1 MSDYLENIY
10 GVDLEN
16 ISLTDINLNRDK
28 DRKTLE
34 SYYKNKLVDIKDSV
48 EVITKS
54 NNEVKKLI
62 EEDIPRLEFKVNQVV
77 EKLRGAILAER
88 NTTSTIY
95 STIIPITRQYTN
107 NNTTTA
113 TVEDSVIFGI
123 SDTKID
129 EDDITVLTLNNISF
143 KNLNIKK
150 LSNNTLKNLT
160 ISNLTHNTLPFEFT
174 INLNNLISN
183 DSAVILDL
191 KDYAIIE
198 IYINNNLY
206 REKSLL
212 NYASIPVNIE
222 TQTITIR
229 SYPTIHKSTDLH
241 INVLGLT
248 DLIYQEA
255 TVFETKEIGI
265 NESLSTLVLDTCDN
279 SSDENVKID
288 YYLSVNNKE
297 YERIN
302 TVQSYSNKNTII
314 QSLIS
319 LSKDSELTL
328 LNLKGTKRAEGDIQY
343 LLPDSVQNN
352 INFEIDVYL
361 PNINKIEKSIL
372 YLLVKEDI
380 YLHKSIISDNDVY
393 IDDKIINEDLF
404 LLPKGLRKITN
415 TGYYNYSYLDSIIGN
430 ENIFSSKL
438 TKPIL
443 KKNDYKYVSLTTIDL
458 LNAFN
463 STDILDIYIKDVKK
477 EVYVSNIKLK
487 AELISIDKKTV
498 PYISRFLIRGI

>member
-1 MSDYLENIY
+1 MNDYLEKIY
-10 GVDLEN
+10 KTDLN
-16 ISLTDINLNRDK
+16 NVSLSNINLNKDK
-28 DRKTLE
+28 DRKVLE
-34 SYYKNKLVDIKDSV
+34 SFYKNKLISIKEDI
-48 EVITKS
+48 EVIEKS

-62 EEDIPRLEFKVNQVV
+62 EKDIPKIEFKINEVV

-95 STIIPITRQYTN
+95 STIIPINKQYTDN
-107 NNTTTA
+107 NKTTA
-113 TVEDSVIFGI
+113 RVEDSVIFGI

-150 LSNNTLKNLT
+150 LNNNTLKNLT

-174 INLNNLISN
+174 INLNNLVSN

-206 REKSLL
+206 KEKSLV
-212 NYASIPVNIE
+212 NYSSIPVNIE

-241 INVLGLT
+241 INILGIT
-248 DLIYQEA
+248 DLIYQES

-265 NESLSTLVLDTCDN
+265 NESLSTFVLDTCDN
-279 SSDENVKID
+279 SSNENVKID

-302 TVQSYSNKNTII
+302 TIHTYSRKNTLI

-319 LSKDSELTL
+319 LSKDSELEL
-328 LNLKGTKRAEGDIQY
+328 IPLKGTKKAEGDIQY
-343 LLPDSVQNN
+343 LLPDSIQNSV
-352 INFEIDVYL
+352 NFEIDVYL

-380 YLHKSIISDNDVY
+380 YLHKSIISNSDVY

-415 TGYYNYSYLDSIIGN
+415 TGSYNYSYLNSIISN
-430 ENIFSSKL
+430 ENIFSSKI

-443 KKNDYKYVSLTTIDL
+443 KQNDYKYVSLTTIDL

-463 STDILDIYIKDVKK
+463 TTNILDIYIKDVKK
-477 EVYVSNIKLK
+477 EIYVNTIKLK

>member
-1 MSDYLENIY
+1 MNSYLEEVYQVNGI
-10 GVDLEN
+10 DSDFN
-16 ISLTDINLNRDK
+16 DINLNRDR
-28 DRKTLE
+28 DRKVLE
-34 SYYKNKLVDIKDSV
+34 GYYKSKLTDIEKNI
-48 EVITKS
+48 EVITES
-54 NNEVKKLI
+54 NKEVNRLL
-62 EEDIPRLEFKVNQVV
+62 EEDIPKLEFKINKVV

-95 STIIPITRQYTN
+95 STIVPITKQYTDN
-107 NNTTTA
+107 NKTTA
-113 TVEDSVIFGI
+113 RVEDSVIFGI

-129 EDDITVLTLNNISF
+129 EDDITVLTINNISF

-150 LSNNTLKNLT
+150 LSSNILKNLT

-174 INLNNLISN
+174 INLNTLVSN

-198 IYINNNLY
+198 IYLNNNLY
-206 REKSLL
+206 KEKSLS
-212 NYASIPVNIE
+212 NYASIPVNID

-241 INVLGLT
+241 INVLGIT
-248 DLIYQEA
+248 DLIYQES

-279 SSDENVKID
+279 SSDGNIKID

-302 TVQSYSNKNTII
+302 TVQSYSNKNTIV
-314 QSLIS
+314 QSLVS
-319 LSKDSELTL
+319 LSKDSELKL
-328 LNLKGTKRAEGDIQY
+328 LNLNGIKRSEGDIQY

-352 INFEIDVYL
+352 VNFEIDVYL
-361 PNINKIEKSIL
+361 PNVNKIEKPIL

-380 YLHKSIISDNDVY
+380 HLHKSVISEQDVY
-393 IDDKIINEDLF
+393 IDDKKINEDLF
-404 LLPKGLRKITN
+404 LLPKGLRKITAEA
-415 TGYYNYSYLDSIIGN
+415 YNYSYLESIIGN

-463 STDILDIYIKDVKK
+463 TTDILEIYIKDLKK
-477 EVYVSNIKLK
+477 EIYVSTLKLK
-487 AELISIDKKTV
+487 AELISLDKKTV